1 MDNDKLAIYNINM
14 HSQNRFNLDVK
25 YLCLIEKRER
35 ERNIHLN
42 KHNGRA
48 AKRERERHILTEDNL
63 ALSRSSNVGDV

>member
-48 AKRERERHILTEDNL
+48 AKRERQILTEDNL
-63 ALSRSSNVGDV
+63 ALSISSNVGDV